1 MTCASAP
8 FAAPVRSIGE
18 EWLMLD
24 GRGAVAVIAASA
36 ALAAT
41 GQLSD
46 LFLTELLGETAIGEA
61 LVRAKRRS
69 RRRDVALTMNLLGDP
84 MSVFAPPPLAIEL
97 ELSVGEAGERSVR
110 GWVDDGVV
118 GGRLRIEWLDA
129 SGLELAS
136 VERQLATRHFE
147 AAWPVLS
154 ERVRFVRAYAWNEH
168 TQRDARGVRHVD

>member
-1 MTCASAP
+1 
-8 FAAPVRSIGE
+8 
-18 EWLMLD
+18 LLLD

-97 ELSVGEAGERSVR
+97 EFSSGGGADRSLR
-110 GWVDDGVV
+110 GRVDDGVA

-136 VERQLATRHFE
+136 VERELATNHFE
-147 AAWPVLS
+147 AAWPELS
-154 ERVRFVRAYAWNEH
+154 RRVRFVRAYAWNER
-168 TQRDARGVRHVD
+168 TQRDARGARHVD